1 MTKQRREKRII
12 MQIQEV
18 FSAYQ
23 KELQEVENY
32 LNRYITSE
40 VKLIPEISHH
50 LIDSGGKRFRPL
62 LLLISG
68 ALCGYKGQNRFPM
81 AAVMEFIHTATLL
94 HDDVID
100 QAIMRRG
107 KTSANNIWGNAA
119 SVLVGDFLYSK
130 SFTLMTEIGN
140 MQILRMMSEV
150 TNVMSEGEVFQLV
163 KCGDIN
169 LADEEYLTIIEKK
182 TAVLISA
189 ACSSGAILAGA
200 AEDKIAT
207 LADFGH
213 AIGMAFQ
220 ITDDTL
226 DYMATERDFGKS
238 IGKDLEE
245 GKMTL
250 PLIYSLKKAKPAE
263 RKLIKEKVSR
273 KKLSQKSLKE
283 ILVFIQQ
290 HGGIAYALKCAE
302 KYITDAK
309 AMLGAFPEST
319 EKNQLI
325 AVADYILSR
334 QM

>member
-1 MTKQRREKRII
+1 
-12 MQIQEV
+12 MQIQKV

-23 KELQEVENY
+23 KDLQQVEKY
-32 LNRYITSE
+32 LGRYITSD
-40 VKLIPEISHH
+40 VKLIPEVSRH
-50 LIDSGGKRFRPL
+50 LIYSGGKRFRPL
-62 LLLISG
+62 LLLISA
-68 ALCGYKGQNRFPM
+68 ALCGYKGKNRFPM

-140 MQILRMMSEV
+140 MQILKMMSDV
-150 TNVMSEGEVFQLV
+150 TNVMSEGEVFQLM
-163 KCGDIN
+163 KCGDVN
-169 LADEEYLTIIEKK
+169 LTEEEYLTIIHKK

-200 AEDKIAT
+200 SQNKVTT
-207 LADFGH
+207 LAHFGH

-220 ITDDTL
+220 MTDDTL
-226 DYMATERDFGKS
+226 DYMAKEKDFGKS

-250 PLIYSLKKAKPAE
+250 PLIYALKKAKPAE

-283 ILVFIQQ
+283 ILSFIQER
-290 HGGIAYALKCAE
+290 GGIDYALKCAQQ
-302 KYITDAK
+302 YITDAK
-309 AMLGAFPEST
+309 AMLNIFPEST
-319 EKNQLI
+319 EKDQLK

-334 QM
+334 NI